1 MKKLFVVLFFLT
13 AAFSFAQQ
21 KYALVIGNGNY
32 ANITK
37 LNNPVNDANDMEAAL
52 KGLGFTVDK
61 VLNGNLTQME
71 NGIINLKKR
80 LKGAKNSYGF
90 FFYAGH
96 GVQSGGENYLIP
108 VDANIQTE
116 NFLRRQS
123 IGVQEMLDELNDA
136 GNELNVVVLD
146 ACRDN
151 PFPWKRSG
159 SRGLQVV
166 GNQPADS
173 IIVYA
178 TSAGSTAA
186 DGTGR
191 NGLFTSH
198 LLNNLK
204 QPGLEVA
211 EVFRLTMGDVVRASN
226 SQQRPAVYNQFAGLA
241 YLGSKPQATP
251 VTQPVQT
258 PVPAVQ
264 PAPQSAPATVIQPV
278 ARPEKTTKQPAQKT
292 EQPAKTQPA
301 AYNSTPSESAVVY
314 AGNGHKY
321 EVIDVSKTW
330 TAARDDCE
338 KRGGYLVTVTSK
350 EEQKFIE
357 DLLSKQGKQKNYWL
371 GAYREGKNWQWVTG
385 ENFTYYNWMSGEP
398 RNTSSEN
405 KLMLARVPPSE
416 KSRND
421 QYKWNDEY
429 NDGNG
434 WKWGTYG
441 YICEWD

>member
-1 MKKLFVVLFFLT
+1 LFFLT

-37 LNNPVNDANDMEAAL
+37 LNNPVNDANDMEVAL

-61 VLNGNLTQME
+61 VLNGSLTQME
-71 NGIINLKKR
+71 SGIINLKKR

-96 GVQSGGENYLIP
+96 GVQSNGENYLIP
-108 VDANIQTE
+108 VDANIQSE
-116 NFLRRQS
+116 SFLRRQS

-151 PFPWKRSG
+151 PFPWKRSS

-178 TSAGSTAA
+178 TSAGSTAV

-211 EVFRLTMGDVVRASN
+211 EVFRLTMGDVIRASN

-241 YLGSKPQATP
+241 YLGSKPQAMP
-251 VTQPVQT
+251 P
-258 PVPAVQ
+258 
-264 PAPQSAPATVIQPV
+264 PQSAPAVQPV
-278 ARPEKTTKQPAQKT
+278 VQPKKIT
-292 EQPAKTQPA
+292 EQPTKTQPA
-301 AYNSTPSESAVVY
+301 AYNNNIPSESIVVFS
-314 AGNGHKY
+314 GNEHRY
-321 EVIDVSKTW
+321 EVINKSMLW
-330 TAARDDCE
+330 TSARDDCK
-338 KRGGYLVTVTSK
+338 KRGGYLVTITSK
-350 EEQKFIE
+350 EEQEFIE
-357 DLLSKQGKQKNYWL
+357 GLLSEYGKQNFYWI
-371 GAYREGKNWQWVTG
+371 GGFRNKGKFQWVTG
-385 ENFTYYNWMSGEP
+385 EDFSYKNWTGELDNYGGN
-398 RNTSSEN
+398 RNYLICGVKEGSWFGWANIITSEV
-405 KLMLARVPPSE
+405 RI
-416 KSRND
+416 
-421 QYKWNDEY
+421 
-429 NDGNG
+429 
-434 WKWGTYG
+434 G